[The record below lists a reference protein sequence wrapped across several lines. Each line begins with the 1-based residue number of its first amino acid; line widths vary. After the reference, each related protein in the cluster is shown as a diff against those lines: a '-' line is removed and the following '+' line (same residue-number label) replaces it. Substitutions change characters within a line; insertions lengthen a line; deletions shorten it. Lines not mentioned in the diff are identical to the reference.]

1 MRGSFL
7 LVLFLLAFSGLA
19 FYTGNK
25 LPKWKGSVFAGGLSG
40 MQLVR
45 LELNAQG
52 RVIAEEKLLR
62 DRCERIRDVRQGPD
76 GLLYLVTDAPNGSI
90 LRIVPN

>member
-1 MRGSFL
+1 
-7 LVLFLLAFSGLA
+7 
-19 FYTGNK
+19 
-25 LPKWKGSVFAGGLSG
+25 

-45 LELNAQG
+45 LELNTQG